1 MSLARYVAVWTTR
14 FPRLSPLFRFE
25 SAAPIAVG
33 ADGRSRLRYLPA
45 LDGVRG
51 VAIAMVMAIHFGF
64 KTPQSGRIGVTL
76 FFVLSGYLITSLLRD
91 EHAERGRINFFKFY
105 ERRARRLLPALVVV
119 IAVSF
124 VWQLARGD
132 SFNAWTGLIAATFYV
147 SNWAIRAGDNL
158 GFLNHTWSLAVEEQF
173 YLWWPLA
180 LALVMRWLP
189 RFIGPFVIISAVLA
203 TLVAIKGPVLPI
215 DRAAPLLLGCSL
227 AYLPRIRFAPI
238 FGLLAGLALAVMTFL
253 TITHGPLLA
262 AIAILSFVFLA
273 GILEPTPISTLLSWS
288 PLVALGKISYG
299 LYLWHYPVSR
309 VLATPHVTVTRII
322 ADTVVS
328 LALAIISYKF
338 IEAPFR
344 KRRRRDAVEPAS
356 GPQGAAARVPERAG
370 AAPPVPEAPAPR
382 STKVPVDRVVAPDP
396 KSV

>member
-25 SAAPIAVG
+25 SAAPEAVG

-91 EHAERGRINFFKFY
+91 EHAARGRIDFFEFY
-105 ERRARRLLPALVVV
+105 KRRARRLLPALVVV

-124 VWQLARGD
+124 VWQLADGD
-132 SFNAWTGLIAATFYV
+132 WFNAWTGAIAATFYV

-180 LALVMRWLP
+180 LGLVMRFLP
-189 RFIGPFVIISAVLA
+189 RFVGPFVIISAVLA
-203 TLVAIKGPVLPI
+203 TLDAIKGPALPI
-215 DRAAPLLLGCSL
+215 DRAAPLLLGCLL

-238 FGLLAGLALAVMTFL
+238 FGLVAGVVLAVMSFL

-262 AIAILSFVFLA
+262 AIAILSFAFLA
-273 GILEPTPISTLLSWS
+273 GVLEATPVSRLLSWA

-344 KRRRRDAVEPAS
+344 KRRRRDSVEPA
-356 GPQGAAARVPERAG
+356 PEAPGAAA
-370 AAPPVPEAPAPR
+370 PVPAAAGVAGRALEAPASR
-382 STKVPVDRVVAPDP
+382 STVPVDRVVAPDP